1 MPTNKVLFISANYL
15 RSNSII
21 GGNVD
26 STLLEPYI
34 TMAQNIH
41 IEAILGTKLYDS
53 LILNIS
59 SLSVVDKLLMDN
71 FIQPALIQW
80 AMYEGL
86 PFINYKFT
94 NKSVS
99 TSSSDNSDPVGLEEI
114 HYLRQSVKDA
124 AEYLSERTTK
134 YLKANLTD
142 YPLYSSNGDK
152 INEIH
157 PNKDNFN
164 SGIVFD

>member
-1 MPTNKVLFISANYL
+1 MPTNKVLFISADYL
-15 RSNSII
+15 RENSII

-26 STLLEPYI
+26 SNLLEPYI

-41 IEAILGTKLYDS
+41 IEAILGTKLYDN
-53 LILNIS
+53 LVATIS
-59 SLSVVDKLLMDN
+59 SLSVADKLLVDN
-71 FIQPALIQW
+71 FAQPALIQW

-134 YLKANLTD
+134 FLKANVTD
-142 YPLYSSNGDK
+142 YPLYCTNGDSLD
-152 INEIH
+152 EIH